1 MNFIARNLSIFIN
14 IRPAWN
20 PSLVS
25 PIFFGYSSKSL
36 AEQISKKGSV
46 EGDQLQAET
55 RALERAREAKVQAK
69 ADMEKQSSQ
78 LTAQREKEL
87 ETLKK
92 KYVVSTEKREQEYVR
107 NQEQLGALQFKF
119 FAVEWNKEKSEADAS
134 YELEVGRLER
144 TLRLQAS
151 TDRAAL
157 TRLTADLEQ
166 FDASVD
172 FDRPTAVLVEKV
184 ARDEIARWTE
194 VVHKR
199 CGALEVVKEEYAN
212 LKNRC
217 GSFLIFL
224 SE

>member
-1 MNFIARNLSIFIN
+1 M
-14 IRPAWN
+14 
-20 PSLVS
+20 S

-217 GSFLIFL
+217 GSLLIFL